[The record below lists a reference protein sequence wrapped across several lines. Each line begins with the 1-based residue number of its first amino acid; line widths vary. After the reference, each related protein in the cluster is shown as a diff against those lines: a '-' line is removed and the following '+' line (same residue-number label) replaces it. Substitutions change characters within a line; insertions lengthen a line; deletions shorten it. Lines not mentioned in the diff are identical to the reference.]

1 MTLIVQNLLFVGV
14 KLLQALAISFLL
26 IILLKKEIKADKRTL
41 TFVGITTAIVFI
53 SAIANDFSTNLRAI
67 ASVVTI
73 LLYYLACKYVYKVT
87 TLSAFTS
94 VLFSFLIGGLAEVIV
109 IFVATNFYNFNF
121 ENLINLSYT
130 KIICTFFADI
140 LIFVAGYLINTL
152 IIKKIAPNYISKN
165 NNSFFY
171 TLLLITIL
179 FLPQILYL
187 IDNNY
192 TGNKIFLFSSFI
204 QLIVIIIISLQKV
217 KILYMRQKIIQD
229 LENEKMYNETL
240 TRMVEAVRGFK
251 HDANNI
257 VNTMNG
263 YIVLNDIEGLKKYFN
278 KGLLKKTY
286 DLKSIEQLSPKL
298 LNDSGIYNL
307 IASKYFECTNN
318 NIHLLLDITSDIASL
333 QIPKFEFSRILGILL
348 DNAIEATKNL
358 NAEDKQ
364 IKFSLYKNFVTN
376 VATIVI
382 ENNFVNDHDIT
393 AEKVFLKN
401 FSTKEKPSGFGLYEV
416 KKTIEGFK
424 NVNLETKINDDKFIQ
439 KITIV
444 NNLKNEI

>member
-1 MTLIVQNLLFVGV
+1 MTLIVQNLLFIGV
-14 KLLQALAISFLL
+14 KVLQALAISFLL

-41 TFVGITTAIVFI
+41 LFVGITTAIVFL

-67 ASVVTI
+67 ASLATI
-73 LLYYLACKYVYKVT
+73 FLMFLECKYIYKVT
-87 TLSAFTS
+87 NLSAFTS
-94 VLFSFLIGGLAEVIV
+94 VLFSFLIGGLAEVTV

-121 ENLINLSYT
+121 ENIINLSYT
-130 KIICTFFADI
+130 KIACTFFADI
-140 LIFVAGYLINTL
+140 LVFGAGYLINTL
-152 IIKKIAPNYISKN
+152 IIKKLAPNYIAKN

-171 TLLLITIL
+171 TLLLITTL

-187 IDNNY
+187 MENNY
-192 TGNKIFLFSSFI
+192 AGNKIFLFSSFI
-204 QLIVIIIISLQKV
+204 QLIVIIVISLQKV
-217 KILYMRQKIIQD
+217 KILSMRQKIIQD

-257 VNTMNG
+257 INTMNG
-263 YIVLNDIEGLKKYFN
+263 YIVLNDMEGLKKYFN
-278 KGLLKKTY
+278 KGLLQKTY

-333 QIPKFEFSRILGILL
+333 QITKFEFSRILGILL
-348 DNAIEATKNL
+348 DNAIEATKGL
-358 NAEDKQ
+358 KTEDKK

-393 AEKVFLKN
+393 VEKVFLKN

-439 KITIV
+439 KITII
-444 NNLKNEI
+444 NN

>member
-1 MTLIVQNLLFVGV
+1 MTLIVQNLLFIGV
-14 KLLQALAISFLL
+14 KVLQALAISFLL

-41 TFVGITTAIVFI
+41 LFVGITTAIVFL

-67 ASVVTI
+67 ASLATI
-73 LLYYLACKYVYKVT
+73 FLMFLECKYIYKVT
-87 TLSAFTS
+87 NLSAFTS
-94 VLFSFLIGGLAEVIV
+94 VLFSFLIGGLAEVTV

-121 ENLINLSYT
+121 ENIINLSYT
-130 KIICTFFADI
+130 KIACTFFADI
-140 LIFVAGYLINTL
+140 LVFGAGYLINTL
-152 IIKKIAPNYISKN
+152 IIKKLAPNYIAKN

-192 TGNKIFLFSSFI
+192 AGNKIFLFSSFI
-204 QLIVIIIISLQKV
+204 QLIVIIVISLQKV
-217 KILYMRQKIIQD
+217 KILSMRQKIIQD

-257 VNTMNG
+257 INTMNG
-263 YIVLNDIEGLKKYFN
+263 YIVLNDMEGLKKYFN
-278 KGLLKKTY
+278 KGLLQKTY

-348 DNAIEATKNL
+348 DNAIEATKGL
-358 NAEDKQ
+358 KTEDKK

-393 AEKVFLKN
+393 VEKVFLKN

-439 KITIV
+439 KITII
-444 NNLKNEI
+444 NN

>member
-1 MTLIVQNLLFVGV
+1 MTLIVQNLLFIGV
-14 KLLQALAISFLL
+14 KVLQALAISFLL

-41 TFVGITTAIVFI
+41 LFVGITTAIVFL

-67 ASVVTI
+67 ASVITI

-87 TLSAFTS
+87 NLSAFTS
-94 VLFSFLIGGLAEVIV
+94 VLFSFLIGGLAEVTV

-121 ENLINLSYT
+121 EDLINLSYT
-130 KIICTFFADI
+130 KIACTFFADI
-140 LIFVAGYLINTL
+140 LMFGAGYLINTL
-152 IIKKIAPNYISKN
+152 IIKKLAPNYIAKN

-192 TGNKIFLFSSFI
+192 AGNKIFLFSSFI
-204 QLIVIIIISLQKV
+204 QLIVIIVISLQKV
-217 KILYMRQKIIQD
+217 KILSMRQKIIQD

-257 VNTMNG
+257 INTMNG
-263 YIVLNDIEGLKKYFN
+263 YIVLNDMEGLKKYFN
-278 KGLLKKTY
+278 KGLLQKTY

-348 DNAIEATKNL
+348 DNAIEATKGL
-358 NAEDKQ
+358 KTEDKK

-393 AEKVFLKN
+393 VEKVFLKN

-439 KITIV
+439 KITII
-444 NNLKNEI
+444 NN

>member
-1 MTLIVQNLLFVGV
+1 MTLIVQNLLFISV
-14 KLLQALAISFLL
+14 KVLQALAISFLL

-41 TFVGITTAIVFI
+41 LFVGITTAIVFL

-67 ASVVTI
+67 ASLATI
-73 LLYYLACKYVYKVT
+73 FLMFLECKYIYKVT
-87 TLSAFTS
+87 NLSAFTS
-94 VLFSFLIGGLAEVIV
+94 VLFSFLIGGLAEVTV

-121 ENLINLSYT
+121 ENIINLSYT
-130 KIICTFFADI
+130 KIACTFFADI
-140 LIFVAGYLINTL
+140 LVFGAGYLINTL
-152 IIKKIAPNYISKN
+152 IIKKLAPNYIAKN

-192 TGNKIFLFSSFI
+192 AGNKIFLFSSFI
-204 QLIVIIIISLQKV
+204 QLIVIIVISLQKV
-217 KILYMRQKIIQD
+217 KILSMRQKIIQD

-257 VNTMNG
+257 INTMNG
-263 YIVLNDIEGLKKYFN
+263 YIVLNDMEGLKKYFN
-278 KGLLKKTY
+278 KGLLQKTY

-348 DNAIEATKNL
+348 DNAIEATKGL
-358 NAEDKQ
+358 KTEDKK

-393 AEKVFLKN
+393 VEKVFLKN

-439 KITIV
+439 KITII
-444 NNLKNEI
+444 NN